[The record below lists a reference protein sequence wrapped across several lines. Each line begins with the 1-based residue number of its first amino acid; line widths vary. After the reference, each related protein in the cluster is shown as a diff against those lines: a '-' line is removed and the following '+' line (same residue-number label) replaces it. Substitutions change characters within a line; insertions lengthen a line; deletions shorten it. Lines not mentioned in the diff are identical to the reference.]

1 VSLKVKWNRRAARD
15 LRSIHD
21 HLVQESGAP
30 AAKRVRAELRQSA
43 RRLALH
49 PFLVGRPT
57 ADSEIR
63 ILSLTRYPYRIYY
76 TVTAVAVVILHI
88 RHSARLDPD
97 LSKLGHLHE
106 DTAVYGVPAGG
117 PAAMPR

>member
-1 VSLKVKWNRRAARD
+1 VALKVKWHRRAARD

-21 HLVQESGAP
+21 HLVQESGVP
-30 AAKRVRAELRQSA
+30 AAKRVRAELRHSA
-43 RRLALH
+43 RGLALQ
-49 PFLVGRPT
+49 PFLLGRPIP
-57 ADSEIR
+57 DSEIR

-97 LSKLGHLHE
+97 LGDL
-106 DTAVYGVPAGG
+106 AP
-117 PAAMPR
+117 